1 MNLDKDNYT
10 EDEFEEM
17 SRKDIEAIE
26 RRLDK
31 MEEIMK
37 ENKQNTCESKVT
49 NICSILS
56 IIMSVAYVCVVIYQ
70 TGYYVATLDRR
81 LDSI

>member
-37 ENKQNTCESKVT
+37 ENKQNTRESKVT

-56 IIMSVAYVCVVIYQ
+56 IIMSIASVCGVIYQ